1 MSEPQFEATISDASQ
16 IPSVVTALLHRLAE
30 GDKTVITRL
39 MPLIYDEL
47 HHRAEGYMRGER
59 AWHTLQPTALVH
71 ETYLRL
77 VDQHSPSFRN
87 RAHFMAVAARMMRRI
102 LVDHARAR
110 LATRRGGGVAPEPLN
125 EASTPATDSPEQLL
139 AVNDALQ
146 RLREMDPRQEE
157 IVEMRFFGGMTV
169 EETAHVLG
177 VSARTV
183 EREWTVARAWLFRE
197 LMTDG
202 LQG

>member
-1 MSEPQFEATISDASQ
+1 MSDQEFESIVSDASQ
-16 IPSVVTALLHRLAE
+16 TPSVVTALLHRLAA

-47 HHRAEGYMRGER
+47 HHRAAGYMRGER

-77 VDQHSPSFRN
+77 VDQHRPSFRN
-87 RAHFMAVAARMMRRI
+87 RAHFMAVAAQLMRRI

-110 LATRRGGGVAPEPLN
+110 LAIRRGGGVVPEPLS
-125 EASTPATDSPEQLL
+125 EASTPAIDSPEQLL
-139 AVNDALQ
+139 AINDALQ
-146 RLREMDPRQEE
+146 RLRDMDPRQEE

-197 LMTDG
+197 LVTENSRG
-202 LQG
+202 